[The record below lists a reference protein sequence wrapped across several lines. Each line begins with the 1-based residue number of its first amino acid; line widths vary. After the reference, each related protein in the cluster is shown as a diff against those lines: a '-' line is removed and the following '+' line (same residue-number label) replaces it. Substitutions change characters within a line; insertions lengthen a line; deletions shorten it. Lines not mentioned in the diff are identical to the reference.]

1 MWASGVGLPVPI
13 VHHPQNTQDI
23 KNHQIE
29 ISELKNAIPE
39 RENTLDSIAEWKLT
53 STEITQSEK

>member
-1 MWASGVGLPVPI
+1 MENQKVTGKKKKN
-13 VHHPQNTQDI
+13 HPQNTQDI